1 MNKDIF
7 ELLKKYEKHLQRAMG
22 NYLFGFFQE
31 DYDVLYP
38 IYQQL
43 GGREHLRYSCV
54 NCNIRLLQY
63 IGKYY
68 FNYKPEPEEYPEHV
82 QEKEPK
88 EDTNEVVVKPKRKRT
103 TTKRTTTKKKTTK
116 YGGFFNIFLKKK
128 LCKKH

>member
-1 MNKDIF
+1 MNKNIF
-7 ELLKKYEKHLQRAMG
+7 ELLKKYEKHLQRARG

-68 FNYKPEPEEYPEHV
+68 FA
-82 QEKEPK
+82 EKELFEKVK
-88 EDTNEVVVKPKRKRT
+88 EVVDEQPNVEEQEEVVVKPKRRT
-103 TTKRTTTKKKTTK
+103 TKKSTKKKTTK
-116 YGGFFNIFLKKK
+116 
-128 LCKKH
+128 